1 MSLGGDFYALE
12 QRHLAQI
19 LAGELDF
26 FEFYEK
32 TAAQDGPKAV
42 FSEGEDAWHWLQLRF
57 EALGLDILGVHETGL
72 IPEAAFFSSAI
83 EVQALAAALGQLSE
97 QQLSALAD
105 LQDLADADFYHAE
118 YWLEDAEPDE
128 ALMLLQALVAFY
140 QHCAA
145 QGWALLYRM
154 T

>member
-42 FSEGEDAWHWLQLRF
+42 FSEGEDAW
-57 EALGLDILGVHETGL
+57 
-72 IPEAAFFSSAI
+72 
-83 EVQALAAALGQLSE
+83 
-97 QQLSALAD
+97 
-105 LQDLADADFYHAE
+105 
-118 YWLEDAEPDE
+118 
-128 ALMLLQALVAFY
+128 
-140 QHCAA
+140 